1 MVEAFGTLAKQR
13 GHAIQRRHRCPHL
26 SSKGTSIIKQRKRAG
41 FLASTGKLQETRSNN
56 SLKFFLGDL
65 GAGTAPALLHLQL
78 TAIEIRLERI
88 QFCFLFKNA
97 ANGRNGRYRT

>member
-1 MVEAFGTLAKQR
+1 MTFGTLAKQR
-13 GHAIQRRHRCPHL
+13 GLGLPEKATLALISLQKVLQL
-26 SSKGTSIIKQRKRAG
+26 SNNEKERDT
-41 FLASTGKLQETRSNN
+41 LASTGKLQETRSNN

-65 GAGTAPALLHLQL
+65 GAGAAPALSHLQL